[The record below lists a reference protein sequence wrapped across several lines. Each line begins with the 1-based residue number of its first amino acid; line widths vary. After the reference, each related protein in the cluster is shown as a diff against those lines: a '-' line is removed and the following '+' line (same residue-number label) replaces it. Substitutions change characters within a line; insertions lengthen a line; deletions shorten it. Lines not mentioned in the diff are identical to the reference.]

1 MTRCVAILSLLV
13 MGTAGLAACTNA
25 GSQASRQ
32 PAVTPP
38 PPAAAANSTGA
49 RPPLCRDVGGYEAYL
64 RRTGK
69 ACDLGADAF
78 KDPSYSEPL

>member
-1 MTRCVAILSLLV
+1 MTRCVAVLSLLV
-13 MGTAGLAACTNA
+13 LGTADLAACTNA
-25 GSQASRQ
+25 GPQVSRR

-38 PPAAAANSTGA
+38 PPAAAPNKTGA
-49 RPPLCRDVGGYEAYL
+49 RPPLCRDVGGYQDYL